1 VSGPE
6 ASEHGDAELNA
17 ITFVTADMAASV
29 AFWQTAGFPLAYG
42 GPEAEFTSLKVGSN
56 FVNLTTM
63 ESAAGGFWGRI
74 IIHVPSPDE
83 THGRLVA
90 AGYEPAAEPRDA
102 PWGERYFH
110 VLAPSGNEISFA
122 RKL

>member
-1 VSGPE
+1 MNDS
-6 ASEHGDAELNA
+6 GDAELNA
-17 ITFVTADMAASV
+17 ITFVTSDMAASV
-29 AFWQTAGFPLAYG
+29 AFWQVAGFPLAYG
-42 GPEAEFTSLKVGSN
+42 GPGAEFTSLKVGSN

-63 ESAAGGFWGRI
+63 ELASGGFWGRI

-83 THGRLVA
+83 IHRRLVA
-90 AGYEPAAEPRDA
+90 AGYAPAAEPRDA

-110 VLAPSGNEISFA
+110 VTAPSGNEISFA